1 MAGDEEPQTVKSI
14 LQRLEDV
21 RMRPGAEY
29 GATRNTRVFPLGVPT
44 NLQDDEQGYRSFA
57 VVAVGADLHYR
68 DDLSAWRVEV
78 AQNHLALVQD
88 AFGSEKSL
96 SKVVQ
101 FAGQIAQQTQQNTV
115 FAVILALGA
124 TVVYIWIRF
133 GSMQYG
139 LAAIVALVHDVA
151 LTLGA
156 ITLSHYIYATA
167 IGRALGV
174 SDFKIDLPMIAALL
188 TVIGYSLNDTIVV
201 FDRIRENRG
210 RLGDLSTSV
219 INRSI
224 NQTLPRTVLTS
235 LTTFMV
241 VMVMYVF
248 GGSGIAGF
256 SYALLVGIV
265 AGTYSSIA
273 IAAPLLHNPRTLNS
287 VSSVLAGLGGVGVV
301 LAITDSEQMAV
312 RMVLG
317 AIALGLAGWWGVA
330 LNRKLPQRGPVPAG
344 A

>member
-1 MAGDEEPQTVKSI
+1 M
-14 LQRLEDV
+14 
-21 RMRPGAEY
+21 
-29 GATRNTRVFPLGVPT
+29 
-44 NLQDDEQGYRSFA
+44 
-57 VVAVGADLHYR
+57 
-68 DDLSAWRVEV
+68 
-78 AQNHLALVQD
+78 
-88 AFGSEKSL
+88 
-96 SKVVQ
+96 
-101 FAGQIAQQTQQNTV
+101 
-115 FAVILALGA
+115 
-124 TVVYIWIRF
+124 
-133 GSMQYG
+133 
-139 LAAIVALVHDVA
+139 
-151 LTLGA
+151 
-156 ITLSHYIYATA
+156 
-167 IGRALGV
+167 

-301 LAITDSEQMAV
+301 LAITDPEQMAV

-317 AIALGLAGWWGVA
+317 AIALGLAGWWGMSM
-330 LNRKLPQRGPVPAG
+330 NRKLPRRGPAAAG